1 MLIDSRADAIKRGMS
16 LYRVN
21 QLLIQVKVCYKSK
34 EEDIKGVEGRGECRK
49 DVITLE

>member
-1 MLIDSRADAIKRGMS
+1 MLIDSRVDGIKRRMS

-34 EEDIKGVEGRGECRK
+34 GEDIKGVDGGGE
-49 DVITLE
+49 VL